1 MKVIQINAVY
11 KNSSTGRI
19 CFELHNFLKEKGGE
33 CLTVYGN
40 RKGDYEDTVYLG
52 NVKTQKVHAL
62 LTRITGKVGY
72 FSKKQTR
79 RLLSYIKKEQ
89 PDVVHLHNL
98 HANFVCIPK
107 LLKFLAEEN
116 VPTVITLHDC
126 FFYTGQCC
134 HYTSNACYKWQEEC
148 RDCKFNKLT
157 WFFDRTKKMFDDKRR
172 LFGNIK
178 NLAVI
183 GVSDWI
189 TNEAKKSPILGG
201 AKGIERIYNGIDLGV
216 FKQTDSSF
224 RSEKGL
230 ESKKI
235 ILGVASGWSDKKGL
249 NIFNELADRLS
260 ENEVIVLVGNANG
273 KILNGKIV
281 NVPATD
287 NVERLVEI
295 YNAADVFV
303 QASKEETFGNVV
315 AESLACGTPVVT
327 NTSTANPELVN
338 EECGIVVEDFTAE
351 NVYSAVKEILSQ
363 GKSSYSEN
371 CVKFAENNFNKEK
384 NLSQYLELYKK
395 IVEEKSY

>member
-11 KNSSTGRI
+11 KIMSTGRT
-19 CFELHNFLKEKGGE
+19 CFDMHEYLLDNGVDCK
-33 CLTVYGN
+33 TVYGLN
-40 RKGDYEDTVYLG
+40 KGEYHDAVYLG
-52 NVKTQKVHAL
+52 NILDHKVNAFMGRL
-62 LTRITGKVGY
+62 TGKYYY
-72 FSKKQTR
+72 FSNYYTNK
-79 RLLSYIKKEQ
+79 LLRYIEKEK
-89 PDVVHLHNL
+89 PDIIHLRNL
-98 HANFVCIPK
+98 HSNFLNISK
-107 LLKFLAEEN
+107 LLRFLGN
-116 VPTVITLHDC
+116 KNITTVVTLHDC

-134 HYTSNACYKWQEEC
+134 HYTLNACYKWQKEC

-224 RSEKGL
+224 RADRGL
-230 ESKKI
+230 ENKKI
-235 ILGVASGWSDKKGL
+235 ILGVASGWSNKKGL
-249 NIFNELADRLS
+249 NVFNELADRLS
-260 ENEVIVLVGNANG
+260 ENEVIVLVGNTNG
-273 KILNGKIV
+273 EILNGKII

-287 NVERLVEI
+287 NVAQLVEI

-303 QASKEETFGNVV
+303 QASKEETFGKVV

-338 EECGIVVEDFTAE
+338 ERCGIVVEDFTAE
-351 NVYSAVKEILSQ
+351 NVYAAVKKIFLQ
-363 GKSSYSEN
+363 GKGAYTES
-371 CVKFAENNFNKEK
+371 CVKFAENNFDNKK
-384 NLSQYLELYKK
+384 NFGQYLELYKK
-395 IVEEKSY
+395 MVGEKAY

>member
-11 KNSSTGRI
+11 KIMSTGRT
-19 CFELHNFLKEKGGE
+19 CFDLHDYLLDKGVD
-33 CLTVYGN
+33 CKTVYGLN
-40 RKGDYEDTVYLG
+40 KGEYHDAAYLG
-52 NVKTQKVHAL
+52 NLLDHKTHAFMGRL
-62 LTRITGKVGY
+62 TGKYYY
-72 FSKKQTR
+72 FSNYYTHK
-79 RLLSYIKKEQ
+79 LLRHIQKEK
-89 PDVVHLHNL
+89 PDIIHLGNL
-98 HANFVCIPK
+98 HSNFVSIPK

-116 VPTVITLHDC
+116 IPTVITLHDC

-148 RDCKFNKLT
+148 HDCKFNKLT

-189 TNEAKKSPILGG
+189 TNEARKSPILGG
-201 AKGIERIYNGIDLGV
+201 AKDIERIYNGIDLDS

-224 RSEKGL
+224 KTDRGL
-230 ESKKI
+230 EGKKI
-235 ILGVASGWSDKKGL
+235 ILGVASGWSNKKGL
-249 NIFNELADRLS
+249 RVFNELADRLS
-260 ENEVIVLVGNANG
+260 ENEVIVLVGNTNG
-273 KILNGKIV
+273 EILNGKIV

-303 QASKEETFGNVV
+303 QASKEETFGKVV

-351 NVYSAVKEILSQ
+351 NVYAAIKKILLQGKDFYSEQCIRFAHDNFDNTKNLNEYLNLYEKMVKE
-363 GKSSYSEN
+363 KVY
-371 CVKFAENNFNKEK
+371 
-384 NLSQYLELYKK
+384 
-395 IVEEKSY
+395 